1 MLAAVATAERNN
13 FVYTERPDIEG
24 IGVLLFAATWLGVIA
39 LLNLFYAISVIAG
52 SHIFITTASWLTGD
66 ARPAG
71 GLWLIVA
78 LVQLAASFGI
88 VLGRRWALWVGVL
101 SAIAHIVFAAMFLTD
116 TAWLAILLMLID
128 VSVLGALAILM
139 EERAKA

>member
-1 MLAAVATAERNN
+1 MATAERNN
-13 FVYTERPDIEG
+13 FVYTERPDFEG
-24 IGVLLFAATWLGVIA
+24 IGILLLAATWLGVIA

-66 ARPAG
+66 AQPAG
-71 GLWLIVA
+71 GLWLAVA

-88 VLGRRWALWVGVL
+88 VMGRRWALWVGVL
-101 SAIAHIVFAAMFLTD
+101 SAIAHIVFAAMFLSD
-116 TAWLAILLMLID
+116 TAWLAILLILID